1 MEGNGA
7 SRFRLRKSRWMLLPD
22 LLKTE
27 GPMSCRAQSK
37 IASRDGRMYKN
48 KMKILLILSW
58 LCISSCRADDSY
70 RPVVSAPS
78 GTYLGKAVPA
88 PGTYPGTNFFFL
100 GIRYAE
106 PPVGYNRFK
115 DPVPLKPLASAPHPY
130 GHPPPPPPPGYHP
143 VTGQYHGHPAP
154 PPPAPYA
161 SAPLQNAT
169 EFGADCPQKV
179 GTPTVTGEEDCL
191 FLNVF
196 TPSLPHSHKP
206 YGFVNY
212 YCFSKTYP

>member
-1 MEGNGA
+1 
-7 SRFRLRKSRWMLLPD
+7 MLLPD

-27 GPMSCRAQSK
+27 GPMSCRAQSE
-37 IASRDGRMYKN
+37 IASGDGRTKI
-48 KMKILLILSW
+48 KMKIPLILSW
-58 LCISSCRADDSY
+58 LCISACRADDSY

-115 DPVPLKPLASAPHPY
+115 DPVPLKPVASAPPPY
-130 GHPPPPPPPGYHP
+130 GHPPPPPPPPGYHP

-154 PPPAPYA
+154 PPPPSPYA